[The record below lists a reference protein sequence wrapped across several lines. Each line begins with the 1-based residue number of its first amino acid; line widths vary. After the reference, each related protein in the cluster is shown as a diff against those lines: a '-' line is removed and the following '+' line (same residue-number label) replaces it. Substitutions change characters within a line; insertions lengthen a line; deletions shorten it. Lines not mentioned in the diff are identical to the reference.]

1 MKSFWGYLF
10 QTLALNVSRETLM
23 GECLKVAQTVGLVLK
38 WQVLLVAWLFG
49 KMSATNQYWAKIPLV
64 LDECAQ
70 IAKLARQITS
80 MHPSNTK

>member
-1 MKSFWGYLF
+1 M
-10 QTLALNVSRETLM
+10 R
-23 GECLKVAQTVGLVLK
+23 
-38 WQVLLVAWLFG
+38 LFG
-49 KMSATNQYWAKIPLV
+49 KMSASNQYWAKIPLV